1 MDDESLTKLERSL
14 LNKRACRLG
23 GELFEAFRKRL
34 TEGAVRIKRDGTLLD
49 ATAIDAIAADIRDEC
64 IDLMM
69 GDVP

>member
-34 TEGAVRIKRDGTLLD
+34 TEKAIRIKRDGEPVD
-49 ATAIDAIAADIRDEC
+49 AAAIDAIAADIRDEC